1 MNGDENPMT
10 DPKYALAVVTTP
22 EEWEDYH
29 RIRRQEL
36 FEAKGRIG
44 IYDQNRPEERAPGNY
59 PLLLKIRGN
68 GIGTTRLD
76 VRPDGTA
83 VIRLVAITKIGQ
95 GAGHG
100 RVLANMVEDFA
111 RQKGV
116 KKFLVNADPNAVGYY
131 EKLGFEREDWDPSE
145 LVGISANSIQ
155 ISKSLQG

>member
-1 MNGDENPMT
+1 MT
-10 DPKYALAVVTTP
+10 PKYALVVVTTP
-22 EEWEDYH
+22 QEWEEYH

-44 IYDQNRPEERAPGNY
+44 IYDSHRPEEPAPGNY

-95 GAGHG
+95 VRHG
-100 RVLANMVEDFA
+100 RVLANTVEDFA

-131 EKLGFEREDWDPSE
+131 EKLGFVQDWDPSE
-145 LVGISANSIQ
+145 LVGI
-155 ISKSLQG
+155 